1 LLDQSFTIT
10 IPVNS
15 LAFIGSRLF
24 SLRLLIVVLA
34 LACVFVGDALPLLG
48 WLDRVLF
55 SALGNPE
62 GIGDAVR
69 VVDMTPDAFA
79 TALQARGLVEP
90 EWSALAIR
98 AGLMASTLILVL
110 AVPRMGGAVALPVL
124 LLIAGALVVLQ
135 AAFMFYQSAWL
146 PLGEVVTLLM
156 VGYVIMLFWL
166 QPRRDIVALS
176 ENVRV
181 ARTRLGRLLLQQGQP
196 EEALEVLSEC
206 PPTEDTLALQYDIA
220 IQQERKRQYDRAS
233 ATYQQ
238 ILQQKRKYRDV
249 EKRLAALGSLTT
261 EATVV
266 SPGGFDST
274 RTLVMPEQSVSRPTL
289 GRYEIEREIGRGA
302 MGVVYLGKDP
312 KIARTVAIKTLS
324 YQAFEDN
331 ELRDLKSR
339 FFREAEAAG
348 RLSHPAIVTVYDVGE
363 EADLAFIAMD
373 YAKGRPLSE
382 FGKPGR
388 LLPLAKVLDIVAR
401 VADAL
406 DYAHRQKII
415 HRDIKPGN
423 IIFNPDNGEI
433 KITDFGIAKISDD
446 SRTRTGSVMGSPLY
460 MSPEQLKGQKVTGAT
475 DTYSLG
481 ITLYKLVCGETPY
494 QGDTLANLTYQI
506 LNKRPRSVREFNPEL
521 PNGVVRLI
529 NKAIQREPD
538 KRFLSAATMAEA
550 LRRQASR
557 EAREE
562 AS

>member
-1 LLDQSFTIT
+1 M
-10 IPVNS
+10 
-15 LAFIGSRLF
+15 
-24 SLRLLIVVLA
+24 LIVVLA
-34 LACVFVGDALPLLG
+34 LVCVFIGDAIPMLG
-48 WLDRVLF
+48 WADRILF
-55 SALGNPE
+55 GSLGNPSD
-62 GIGDAVR
+62 IGDAGAMMAMSPEV
-69 VVDMTPDAFA
+69 FA
-79 TALQARGLVEP
+79 SAMEGRGLSEP
-90 EWSALAIR
+90 PWSAVAIR
-98 AGLMASTLILVL
+98 AGLMVSALFLVL
-110 AVPRMGGAVALPVL
+110 AVPRMGAGVALPIIL
-124 LLIAGALVVLQ
+124 LAAGSLVVLQ
-135 AAFMFYQSAWL
+135 AGFMFYRNAWL
-146 PLGEVVTLLM
+146 PLGEVVTLL
-156 VGYVIMLFWL
+156 VAGYLVMLFWL
-166 QPRRDIVALS
+166 QPRRDIDALS
-176 ENVRV
+176 ENVQV

-196 EEALEVLSEC
+196 DEALEVLSDC
-206 PPTEDTLALQYDIA
+206 PPSEDTLGLQYDIA
-220 IQQERKRQYDRAS
+220 IQQERKRQYDKAC
-233 ATYQQ
+233 ATYRQ
-238 ILQQKRKYRDV
+238 ILDQKRKYRDAD
-249 EKRLAALGSLTT
+249 KRLAALENLNAEGA
-261 EATVV
+261 ATVA
-266 SPGGFDST
+266 GNFDST
-274 RTLVMPEQSVSRPTL
+274 RTLVLPQQSVSRPTL

-324 YQAFEDN
+324 YQAFDDN

-373 YAKGRPLSE
+373 YARGRPLSE

-388 LLPLAKVLDIVAR
+388 LLPLATVLDIVAR

-415 HRDIKPGN
+415 HRDIKPAN
-423 IIFNPDNGEI
+423 IIFNPDNGDV

-446 SRTRTGSVMGSPLY
+446 SRTRTGNVMGSPLY
-460 MSPEQLKGQKVTGAT
+460 MSPEQLKGQKVTGAS

-481 ITLYKLVCGETPY
+481 VTLYKLVCGETPY

-506 LNKRPRSVREFNPEL
+506 LNKRPKSVREFNPEL

-550 LRRQASR
+550 LRRQATR
-557 EAREE
+557 EAKEE

>member
-1 LLDQSFTIT
+1 M
-10 IPVNS
+10 NS

-79 TALQARGLVEP
+79 IALQARGLVEP

-98 AGLMASTLILVL
+98 AGLMVSTLILVL

-196 EEALEVLSEC
+196 EEALEVLAEC

-266 SPGGFDST
+266 SPGGFDNT

-339 FFREAEAAG
+339 FFWEAEAAG

>member
-1 LLDQSFTIT
+1 M
-10 IPVNS
+10 NS

-79 TALQARGLVEP
+79 IALQARGLVEP

-98 AGLMASTLILVL
+98 AGLMVSTLILVL

-196 EEALEVLSEC
+196 EEALEVLAEC

-266 SPGGFDST
+266 SPGGFDNT

-433 KITDFGIAKISDD
+433 EITDFGIAKISDD

>member
-1 LLDQSFTIT
+1 
-10 IPVNS
+10 
-15 LAFIGSRLF
+15 
-24 SLRLLIVVLA
+24 
-34 LACVFVGDALPLLG
+34 
-48 WLDRVLF
+48 
-55 SALGNPE
+55 
-62 GIGDAVR
+62 
-69 VVDMTPDAFA
+69 MTPDAFA
-79 TALQARGLVEP
+79 IALQARGLVEP

-98 AGLMASTLILVL
+98 AGLMVSTLILVL

-196 EEALEVLSEC
+196 EEALEVLAEC

-266 SPGGFDST
+266 SPGGFDNT

>member
-1 LLDQSFTIT
+1 M
-10 IPVNS
+10 NS

-34 LACVFVGDALPLLG
+34 LACVFLGDALPLLG

-62 GIGDAVR
+62 GIGEAVR
-69 VVDMTPDAFA
+69 VVDMAPDAFA

-176 ENVRV
+176 ENIRI
-181 ARTRLGRLLLQQGQP
+181 ARTRLGRLLLQQGQS
-196 EEALEVLSEC
+196 EEALEVLAEC

-249 EKRLAALGSLTT
+249 EKRLAALGSMTT

-266 SPGGFDST
+266 SPGGFDNT

-423 IIFNPDNGEI
+423 ILFNPDNGEI

>member
-1 LLDQSFTIT
+1 M
-10 IPVNS
+10 NS

-34 LACVFVGDALPLLG
+34 LACVFLGDALPLLG

-62 GIGDAVR
+62 GIGEAVR
-69 VVDMTPDAFA
+69 VVDMAPDAFA

-176 ENVRV
+176 ENVRI
-181 ARTRLGRLLLQQGQP
+181 ARTRLGRLLLQQGQS
-196 EEALEVLSEC
+196 EEALEVLAEC

-249 EKRLAALGSLTT
+249 EKRLAALGSMTT

-266 SPGGFDST
+266 SPGGFDNT

-423 IIFNPDNGEI
+423 ILFNPDNGEI

>member
-1 LLDQSFTIT
+1 M
-10 IPVNS
+10 NS
-15 LAFIGSRLF
+15 LAFVFSRIF
-24 SLRLLIVVLA
+24 SLRLLIIVLA
-34 LACVFVGDALPLLG
+34 LVCAFVGEAIPALG
-48 WLDRVLF
+48 WVDRILF
-55 SALGNPE
+55 GSLGNPSDISDVGTLVTMSPE
-62 GIGDAVR
+62 E
-69 VVDMTPDAFA
+69 FNS
-79 TALQARGLVEP
+79 ALDARGLSGLPWAAVAIRSGLMM
-90 EWSALAIR
+90 SALF
-98 AGLMASTLILVL
+98 LVL
-110 AVPRMGGAVALPVL
+110 AVPRLGGGVALPVIL
-124 LLIAGALVVLQ
+124 LAAGSLVVLQ
-135 AAFMFYQSAWL
+135 AAFMFYQNAWL
-146 PLGEVVTLLM
+146 PLGEVVTLLV
-156 VGYVIMLFWL
+156 VGFVIMLFWL
-166 QPRRDIVALS
+166 QPRRDIEALS
-176 ENVRV
+176 ENVQV
-181 ARTRLGRLLLQQGQP
+181 ARTRLGKLLLQQGQP
-196 EEALEVLSEC
+196 DEALDILSEC
-206 PPTEDTLALQYDIA
+206 PPSEDTLSLQYDIA
-220 IQQERKRQYDRAS
+220 ILQERKRQYDKAC
-233 ATYQQ
+233 ATYRQ
-238 ILQQKRKYRDV
+238 ILDQKRKYRDV
-249 EKRLAALGSLTT
+249 DRRLAALENLNAEGAATLAGS
-261 EATVV
+261 
-266 SPGGFDST
+266 FDST
-274 RTLVMPEQSVSRPTL
+274 RTLVLPEQNVSRPTL

-324 YQAFEDN
+324 YQAFDDN

-373 YAKGRPLSE
+373 YARGRPLSE

-388 LLPLAKVLDIVAR
+388 LLPLATVLDIVAR

-423 IIFNPDNGEI
+423 IIYNPDNGEI

-446 SRTRTGSVMGSPLY
+446 SRTRTGNVMGSPLY

-506 LNKRPRSVREFNPEL
+506 LNKRPKSVREFNPEL

-538 KRFLSAATMAEA
+538 KRFLSAATMADA

-557 EAREE
+557 EAKEE

>member
-249 EKRLAALGSLTT
+249 EKRLVALGSLTT

>member
-1 LLDQSFTIT
+1 M
-10 IPVNS
+10 NS

-34 LACVFVGDALPLLG
+34 LACVFLGDALPLLG

-62 GIGDAVR
+62 GIGQAVR
-69 VVDMTPDAFA
+69 VVDMAPDAFA

-176 ENVRV
+176 ENVRI
-181 ARTRLGRLLLQQGQP
+181 ARTRLGRLLLQQGQS
-196 EEALEVLSEC
+196 EEALEVLAEC

-249 EKRLAALGSLTT
+249 EKRLAALGSMTT

-266 SPGGFDST
+266 SPGGFDNT

-423 IIFNPDNGEI
+423 ILFNPDNGEI

>member
-1 LLDQSFTIT
+1 M
-10 IPVNS
+10 NS

-34 LACVFVGDALPLLG
+34 LACVFLGDALPLLG

-62 GIGDAVR
+62 GIGQAVR
-69 VVDMTPDAFA
+69 VVDMAPDAFA

-176 ENVRV
+176 ENVRI
-181 ARTRLGRLLLQQGQP
+181 ARTRLGRLLLQQGQSD
-196 EEALEVLSEC
+196 EALEVLAEC

-249 EKRLAALGSLTT
+249 EKRLAALGSMTT

-266 SPGGFDST
+266 SPGGFDNT

-423 IIFNPDNGEI
+423 ILFNPDNGEI